1 MDLYI
6 ANKNYSTW
14 SLRAWILLKK
24 FNLDFNEHNL
34 KLETDDFTKTLS
46 NIAPIAKVPVLI
58 DNSITVWDSLAICEY
73 INETYLSN
81 QGWPTDPW
89 HRAKARALAA
99 EMHSGFNSLRNQLPM
114 NIRAK
119 RKVALTQQSLAD
131 IARIEQ
137 IFSEQHAQFEQQ
149 GGWLFGEWGIVDAM
163 YAPVALRFKTY
174 GITLNAS
181 ASAYMNKVLSCEV
194 LAEWITDALKE
205 TEIVAMDEAGE
216 EL

>member
-58 DNSITVWDSLAICEY
+58 DNNITVWDSLAICEY

-81 QGWPTDPW
+81 QGWPSDPS
-89 HRAKARALAA
+89 HRVKARALAA

>member
-6 ANKNYSTW
+6 ANKNYSSW

-24 FNLDFNEHNL
+24 FNLDFNEHIL
-34 KLETDDFTKTLS
+34 KLETNDFTKTLR
-46 NIAPIAKVPVLI
+46 NLAPIAKVPVLI
-58 DNSITVWDSLAICEY
+58 DNNITVWDSLAICEY

-81 QGWPTDPW
+81 QGWPSIPAQ
-89 HRAKARALAA
+89 RAKARALAA

-137 IFSEQHAQFEQQ
+137 IFSEQHAQFAQQ

-163 YAPVALRFKTY
+163 YAPVAMRFKTY

-181 ASAYMNKVLSCEV
+181 ATAYMEKVLSCEV

>member
-174 GITLNAS
+174 GISLNAS
-181 ASAYMNKVLSCEV
+181 ATAYMEKVLSCEV

>member
-24 FNLDFNEHNL
+24 FNMDFNEHTL
-34 KLETDDFTKTLS
+34 KLETDNFTKTLS
-46 NIAPIAKVPVLI
+46 NLAPIAKVPVLI
-58 DNSITVWDSLAICEY
+58 DNNITVWDSLAICEY

-81 QGWPTDPW
+81 QGWPTDPL

-114 NIRAK
+114 NIRAN
-119 RKVALTQQSLAD
+119 RKVALKQQTLTD

-137 IFSEQHAQFEQQ
+137 IFSEQHLQFEQQ

-181 ASAYMNKVLSCEV
+181 ATAYMDKVLSCEV

-216 EL
+216 AV